1 MSDLS
6 ALISR
11 VRQTL
16 EDPDAKRFS
25 DALLTCALR
34 QALEEIDQRLPRSV
48 IEEITVTASGRE
60 QPLVG
65 LSGCLFLVKLV
76 YPYDSSS
83 AQELE
88 PETQFSYRMNEG
100 IPTVH
105 FFGRLIPQAGDK
117 LEVHYAAQNAIAG
130 LDAAE
135 ATTLPA
141 VCESALVNGAAGYAC
156 SLRAA
161 SLIETY
167 GTRPVESA
175 HLLESGQLWLDLFH
189 RNMDG
194 LKVLQEFGFPP
205 GFALDGWDSVRR

>member
-1 MSDLS
+1 MSDLT

-16 EDPDAKRFS
+16 DDPDAKRFS
-25 DALLTCALR
+25 DDLLTCAMR
-34 QALEEIDQRLPRSV
+34 QALDEIDQRLPRTL
-48 IEEITVTASGRE
+48 IEEITVTTSGRE
-60 QPLVG
+60 QPLTA
-65 LSGCLFLVKLV
+65 LTGCLFLVSLV
-76 YPYDSSS
+76 YPFGSAT

-100 IPTVH
+100 VPTVH
-105 FFGRLIPQAGDK
+105 FFGNLIPQAGDK
-117 LEVHYAAQNAIAG
+117 LEVHYAAPNAIAG

-141 VCESALVNGAAGYAC
+141 VCESALVNGSAAYAC

-161 SLIETY
+161 SLIEAY
-167 GTRPVESA
+167 GARPVESA
-175 HLLESGQLWLDLFH
+175 RLLESGQLWLDLFH
-189 RNMDG
+189 RNLDG

-205 GFALDGWDSVRR
+205 GFPLDGWDSVRR